1 MDKLTYASSGVSIDE
16 GNKAVELMKQKV
28 SSTYIDGVVG
38 ELGLFSGGFSLG
50 AFKDM
55 EEPVLLAATD
65 GVGTKL
71 LLAQQM
77 DIHSSVGQDLVAMC
91 VNDLICQGARPLFF
105 LDYIATGK
113 VKAEKIADIVGGIAD
128 ACKLSGC
135 ALIGGE
141 TAEMPDMYQEEDY
154 DLAGFAVGIAD
165 RKKMI
170 DGSGVQS
177 GDVLIGLSSSGFHSN
192 GYSLVRKLFFDT
204 LGLGK
209 EDRIP
214 GTSLKVGETLL
225 TPTKLYVSLVMDLLR
240 KHDIKGIAHITGGGL
255 TENVPRVIPGGFHA
269 FIDRNSWEMPE
280 IFRYVL
286 SLDKIEESE
295 LYRSFNMG
303 IGMVL
308 VVSKDQEREVLKSIA
323 GHPDHRAFVIGEIGR
338 SDSEAEASKVVYR

>member
-1 MDKLTYASSGVSIDE
+1 MEKLTYASSGVSIDE

-28 SSTYIDGVVG
+28 ASTYIDGVVG

-55 EEPVLLAATD
+55 QEPVLLAATD

-71 LLAQQM
+71 MLAQMM
-77 DIHSSVGQDLVAMC
+77 DIHHSVGQDLVAMC

-113 VKAEKIADIVGGIAD
+113 VRAEKIADIVGGIAD
-128 ACKLSGC
+128 ACKISGC

-141 TAEMPDMYQEEDY
+141 TAEMPDMYPEEEY

-165 RKKMI
+165 RAKMI
-170 DGSGVQS
+170 DGSKVKA
-177 GDVLIGLSSSGFHSN
+177 GDAIIGLASSGFHSN
-192 GYSLVRKLFFDT
+192 GYSLVRKLFFDK
-204 LGLGK
+204 LGLKK

-214 GTSLKVGETLL
+214 GTDLTVGEALL
-225 TPTKLYVSLVMDLLR
+225 CPTKLYVKLVLDLKER
-240 KHDIKGIAHITGGGL
+240 FDVKAVAHITGGGL
-255 TENVPRVIPGGFHA
+255 TENVPRVLPKNTQATVDKG
-269 FIDRNSWEMPE
+269 SWEMPE
-280 IFRYVL
+280 VFRYVV
-286 SLDKIEESE
+286 SLDMIEEAE

-308 VVSKDQEREVLKSIA
+308 VVPEEQVNDVLQA
-323 GHPDHRAFVIGEIGR
+323 VQAHEGHQAFRIGR
-338 SDSEAEASKVVYR
+338 IENSDSSSPKVVLR